1 MHICNVQSVDFSQR
15 GPSHKILRF
24 KSWVGFKCPGR
35 VWCWPMECGSPAQ
48 ECPNVNCGDLERSAP
63 WHGLLGAGSLRH
75 KDSKHSTCQS
85 FHRPRLEPLD
95 ADSSSTDCEW
105 EIKVCCCFEVCS
117 VQSEWPRAHAPAPI
131 LLSPVSC
138 PPSCSSDPG
147 HVAATQS
154 GGTGDISTNIMS
166 YFLMQKSNHRR

>member
-75 KDSKHSTCQS
+75 KDSKLSTRHS
-85 FHRPRLEPLD
+85 FHRPRLGPLD
-95 ADSSSTDCEW
+95 ADSSSTYCER

-117 VQSEWPRAHAPAPI
+117 VQSEWPRAHAPI
-131 LLSPVSC
+131 LLSSC
-138 PPSCSSDPG
+138 LLSPLLQLRPWSRGRHTVRG
-147 HVAATQS
+147 HWRYIHQHHV
-154 GGTGDISTNIMS
+154 I
-166 YFLMQKSNHRR
+166 FSNAKM